1 MQKLY
6 CTYTYTHMH
15 SIQMHVLYPYAVCVL
30 VSSFI
35 GTLGEEERAS
45 CPEGPGSVP
54 QSVTPPDSPPEC
66 RVGESWG
73 GAVGGAQEEWMMT
86 GECMIG
92 GRIYIL
98 LKLYYYVTFVV
109 RTSLKLKH
117 CTHGNQRN
125 TCKVDQVE
133 QLHSHGW

>member
-1 MQKLY
+1 
-6 CTYTYTHMH
+6 MH
-15 SIQMHVLYPYAVCVL
+15 SIQMHVLYPYTVCVF

-45 CPEGPGSVP
+45 CPEGTGSVP

-92 GRIYIL
+92 RRIYIH

-109 RTSLKLKH
+109 H
-117 CTHGNQRN
+117 
-125 TCKVDQVE
+125 
-133 QLHSHGW
+133 HSN

>member
-1 MQKLY
+1 MR
-6 CTYTYTHMH
+6 
-15 SIQMHVLYPYAVCVL
+15 SIQTHVLYPYTVCVL
-30 VSSFI
+30 VFSFI

-45 CPEGPGSVP
+45 CPEGTGSVP

-73 GAVGGAQEEWMMT
+73 GAVGGAQEGWMMT

-92 GRIYIL
+92 GRIYIH

-109 RTSLKLKH
+109 H
-117 CTHGNQRN
+117 
-125 TCKVDQVE
+125 
-133 QLHSHGW
+133 HSN